1 MITTSS
7 AEVVDDLYTQLKA
20 LLGANEVG
28 KLSSGTPSV
37 EEMKRVVVST
47 VASLRRAPLEI
58 CDLFL
63 FDEVHAVGDNKTADV
78 LINRMGKARMFGFTA
93 SLSRGDNAVIL
104 IRALFG
110 QVLASVD
117 YQEAAEHGL
126 VTKITAMMAKCRI
139 DRNIPVINNL
149 AIDERNNYWRNRERN
164 QLIAS
169 IASNISDEEQCLISV
184 KTLEHAIYLKS
195 VPALRDY
202 RIMHYGNVP
211 KPEKKLVPFTIENAP
226 RGGVTVVSKRT
237 GKLHQLQ
244 LDEGDAEHF
253 PGYRDEADKFYS
265 FLPRCSHFCF
275 RRNRLNRT
283 WLFLRRRK
291 WNAPRLDSGC
301 WSRC

>member
-265 FLPRCSHFCF
+265 FCRDAVISVSAE
-275 RRNRLNRT
+275 T
-283 WLFLRRRK
+283 V
-291 WNAPRLDSGC
+291 
-301 WSRC
+301 